1 MLSRCVVLLLALL
14 LCVSARPPLK
24 ALRNARAAA
33 ASAPGLRA
41 LLSQSGA
48 SYLASVAV
56 PLIIQRIS
64 GLDIPQ
70 VQGQTSVPLLGTIT
84 YTLTNIQVGTVTYT
98 SELVSLAGGAQGV
111 ITGVSVPIS
120 LGWKYRQNSWP
131 HITSSGTADVQISD
145 AALAIALAVTA
156 DATGHPQLS
165 VQSVV
170 ASFDNISVQVHGSI
184 LSWLY
189 DLIFDIA
196 KNTIKTDA
204 AKAVESELTQ
214 LINVA
219 ADKALDSL
227 NLAVPITNLT
237 QLDLLLTQNPQ
248 FPSSYVSVYFK
259 GQIENKTN
267 PTPCPLPHSTLP
279 SNAPPQM
286 IEFDVDQFL
295 FNSGLWLIYTDG
307 KLAYTVTQ
315 SVIPPEFPF
324 SLNTTTF
331 AGLLPEL
338 ANAYP
343 NAAIEWAL
351 SAASAPYVTISPGG
365 CSLSAVFDMEW
376 LAGYPPAAFQP
387 AFDTQVSLDVD
398 CFFFFNSI
406 SNGTFLQGNVSLA
419 NFSLEITSSTI
430 GNLSGDA
437 ASLNAFFDAIFGGPI
452 ISMINQAIE
461 AGFPFPV
468 IEGMSL
474 RNAGLTLNQGFVSLS
489 SDVHY
494 QAPQRLLAALD
505 EYVRQRMQR
514 QLASR
519 RAAAAA
525 AQRHR
530 NVATVAVN

>member
-1 MLSRCVVLLLALL
+1 MLPRCALLLLAILS
-14 LCVSARPPLK
+14 CVSERPPLK

-33 ASAPGLRA
+33 APAPGLRA
-41 LLSQSGA
+41 LLSQGGA

-64 GLDIPQ
+64 GLDIPEA
-70 VQGQTSVPLLGTIT
+70 QGETSVPLLGTIT

-98 SELVSLAGGAQGV
+98 SESVSLVGGAQGA

-145 AALAIALAVTA
+145 ASLAIALGVTA

-170 ASFDNISVQVHGSI
+170 ASFDNISVHVHGSI

-189 DLIFDIA
+189 DLIFAIA

-214 LINVA
+214 LIDVA
-219 ADKALDSL
+219 ADQALDSL
-227 NLAVPITNLT
+227 NLAVSITNLT
-237 QLDLLLTQNPQ
+237 QLDLLLTQSPL
-248 FPSSYVSVYFK
+248 FPSNYVLVYFK

-279 SNAPPQM
+279 SNAPSRM
-286 IEFDVDQFL
+286 LEFDVDQFL

-307 KLAYTVTQ
+307 GLAYTVTQ

-324 SLNTTTF
+324 SLNTSTF

-338 ANAYP
+338 ASAYP
-343 NAAIEWAL
+343 NAGIEWAL
-351 SAASAPYVTISPGG
+351 SAASAPYLTISPGG

-376 LAGYPPAAFQP
+376 LAGYPPAAFEP
-387 AFDTQVSLDVD
+387 AFGTQVALDVD
-398 CFFFFNSI
+398 CFLFFNS
-406 SNGTFLQGNVSLA
+406 STSSTVLQGNVSLG

-437 ASLNAFFDAIFGGPI
+437 ANLEAFFGAIFGGPI

-461 AGFPFPV
+461 AGFPLPV
-468 IEGMSL
+468 FEGMSL
-474 RNAGLTLNQGFVSLS
+474 QNAQLTLNQNFVSLS

-494 QAPQRLLAALD
+494 QPPQRLVAALD
-505 EYVRQRMQR
+505 QHVLLRTQR
-514 QLASR
+514 QLAAR
-519 RAAAAA
+519 RAAAAK
-525 AQRHR
+525 RHR
-530 NVATVAVN
+530 IASPVAVN